1 MERVDQ
7 GNFDYII
14 IGAGSAGCVL
24 ANRLSE
30 NPKTRVLLLEA
41 GGKDNYHWIPI
52 PIGYLFCM
60 GNPRTDWM
68 MTTEPE
74 AGLGG
79 RSLAYPRGKVLGGC
93 SAINGMIYMRG
104 QAADYDQWRQSG
116 NVGWGWDDVL
126 PYFLK
131 SEDHHLGPTD
141 MHGAG
146 GGWRVEKQRLSWQIL
161 DAFRDAAEEV
171 GIPKIED
178 FNTGDNEGSG
188 YFEVNQRRGVRVSTA
203 KAFLK
208 PARHRP
214 NLKILTH
221 AHTTTLSFAGKRASG
236 VEFDLGGSPAKATA
250 STEIILSA
258 GAVNSPK
265 ILELSGIGRGDILS
279 KFDIPLRHELPGL
292 GENLQDHLQ
301 IRTVFK
307 VNNAVTLNQRANSVF
322 GKIAMAIE
330 YALFRSGPLS
340 MAPSQLGLF
349 AKSDPRMATPD
360 LEYHIQPLSTDKLG
374 QPLHSFPAVTAS
386 VCNLRPESR
395 GSIHIKSLDPNEHPA
410 IVLNYLSTQA
420 DRNVAV
426 KSIRLTRKIM
436 AAAAVAQFAP
446 EEMLPGAHLQSDE
459 DLSDAA
465 GNIATTI
472 FHPVATCKM
481 GNDPMA
487 VVDDRLRVHGMTGL
501 RIVDASIMPTITSG
515 NTNSPVIMIAEKA
528 ADMIKADR

>member
-1 MERVDQ
+1 MADNDRIDQ
-7 GNFDYII
+7 GCFDYII

-30 NPKTRVLLLEA
+30 DADIKVLLLEA
-41 GGKDNYHWIPI
+41 GGKDNYHWISI

-68 MTTEPE
+68 MTTEPDP
-74 AGLGG
+74 GLGG

-116 NVGWGWDDVL
+116 NIGWGWDDVL

-146 GGWRVEKQRLSWQIL
+146 GQWRVEKQRLSWDIL

-171 GIPKIED
+171 GIPKVED

-203 KAFLK
+203 NAFLK
-208 PARHRP
+208 PAMNRP
-214 NLKILTH
+214 NLRVLTH
-221 AHTTTLSFAGKRASG
+221 AHTTALTFDGKRATG
-236 VEFDLGGSPAKATA
+236 VEFDLRGTLAKASA
-250 STEIILSA
+250 SGEIILAA

-265 ILELSGIGRGDILS
+265 ILELSGIGRGDTLS
-279 KFDIPLRHELPGL
+279 KFGILVRLELPGL

-307 VNNAVTLNQRANSVF
+307 VKNAVTLNQKANSII
-322 GKIAMAIE
+322 GKIAMGLE

-349 AKSDPRMATPD
+349 AKSDPRLATPD
-360 LEYHIQPLSTDKLG
+360 LE
-374 QPLHSFPAVTAS
+374 
-386 VCNLRPESR
+386 
-395 GSIHIKSLDPNEHPA
+395 
-410 IVLNYLSTQA
+410 
-420 DRNVAV
+420 
-426 KSIRLTRKIM
+426 
-436 AAAAVAQFAP
+436 
-446 EEMLPGAHLQSDE
+446 
-459 DLSDAA
+459 
-465 GNIATTI
+465 
-472 FHPVATCKM
+472 
-481 GNDPMA
+481 
-487 VVDDRLRVHGMTGL
+487 
-501 RIVDASIMPTITSG
+501 
-515 NTNSPVIMIAEKA
+515 
-528 ADMIKADR
+528 